1 MKYNLPWD
9 LKLHYFYCEKFLAAG
24 SYRICKRRC
33 PQTYR
38 QCWER
43 HLREDLATDCAIDN
57 ERKARSY
64 VTCYNCGSICDI
76 GTGFN
81 RFLCDNCGAVVTCEL
96 EEQKE
101 LMGDEYIEID
111 QNELNEALKAIK

>member
-1 MKYNLPWD
+1 M
-9 LKLHYFYCEKFLAAG
+9 
-24 SYRICKRRC
+24 
-33 PQTYR
+33 
-38 QCWER
+38 
-43 HLREDLATDCAIDN
+43 ATDCAIDN

-64 VTCYNCGSICDI
+64 VTCYKCGSICDI

-81 RFLCDNCGAVVTCEL
+81 RFLCYNCGAVVTCEP

-111 QNELNEALKAIK
+111 QKELNEALKAIK